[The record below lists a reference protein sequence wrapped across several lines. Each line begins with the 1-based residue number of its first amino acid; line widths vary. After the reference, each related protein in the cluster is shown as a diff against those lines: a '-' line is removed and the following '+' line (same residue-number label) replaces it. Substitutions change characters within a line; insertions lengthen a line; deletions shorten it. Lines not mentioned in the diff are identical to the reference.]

1 MGLKLMKKVLKCATA
16 AVVLGLGACASD
28 PVVEEVA
35 APVTQVVEAAA
46 APVERAAPTQVAR
59 TAPVGPAAGSLADFQ
74 ANVGERVY
82 FDLNQWRLDDSDRAV
97 LQRQAAWLQSYPA
110 VRILIAGNCD
120 ERGTREY
127 NLALGERRASIVRDY
142 LVGLGVDQSR
152 IDTVSYGKERPI
164 DGGTDDAAWSK
175 NRNGFTQIVS
185 GARRS

>member
-1 MGLKLMKKVLKCATA
+1 MKTYLKY
-16 AVVLGLGACASD
+16 AVAVAVLGLGACASD
-28 PVVEEVA
+28 PVVDNTP
-35 APVTQVVEAAA
+35 APVTQQV
-46 APVERAAPTQVAR
+46 VERAAAPTQTATAAPVVRA
-59 TAPVGPAAGSLADFQ
+59 APVGPAAGTLADFQ
-74 ANVGERVY
+74 ANVGERVF

-97 LQRQAAWLQSYPA
+97 LQRQAAWLQSYPD

-164 DGGTDDAAWSK
+164 DGGNNDAAWAK

-185 GARRS
+185 GARNS

>member
-1 MGLKLMKKVLKCATA
+1 MKTFLKYAA
-16 AVVLGLGACASD
+16 AVAVLGLGACASD
-28 PVVEEVA
+28 PVIEEVA
-35 APVTQVVEAAA
+35 APVTQEAVERVATPTPAV
-46 APVERAAPTQVAR
+46 APVARAT
-59 TAPVGPAAGSLADFQ
+59 PVGPAAGSLADFQ
-74 ANVGERVY
+74 ANVGERVF
-82 FDLNQWRLDDSDRAV
+82 FDLNQWNLDDSDRAV

-110 VRILIAGNCD
+110 VRILVAGNCD

-127 NLALGERRASIVRDY
+127 NLALGERRASTVRDY

-185 GARRS
+185 GARNS

>member
-1 MGLKLMKKVLKCATA
+1 MKNTMKLAAA

-28 PVVEEVA
+28 PVVE
-35 APVTQVVEAAA
+35 APVTQVAEPAPTPAP
-46 APVERAAPTQVAR
+46 APVQRAETVRA
-59 TAPVGPAAGSLADFQ
+59 APVGPLAGSLADFQ

-120 ERGTREY
+120 ERGTRDY
-127 NLALGERRASIVRDY
+127 NLALGERRATIVRDY

-164 DGGTDDAAWSK
+164 DGG
-175 NRNGFTQIVS
+175 RVE
-185 GARRS
+185 RCR